1 MEIKRTKEE
10 ITLIEQEMINY
21 ITYYKRT
28 ALVKLHDQQT
38 SLEICLKGTC
48 SIYCEVYYR
57 LYKVYKKIG
66 THCVHVASQEKEN
79 ETRRC
84 NIIKQNK
91 TRRCNIIYISYN
103 AIARSEIQWL

>member
-1 MEIKRTKEE
+1 MPIKHKRQVADVEMEIKRAKEE

-48 SIYCEVYYR
+48 SICCEVYYR
-57 LYKVYKKIG
+57 LYKVYKK
-66 THCVHVASQEKEN
+66 N
-79 ETRRC
+79 
-84 NIIKQNK
+84 
-91 TRRCNIIYISYN
+91 
-103 AIARSEIQWL
+103 